1 MQPVLVKPGL
11 FRDRREAG
19 RLLAEK
25 LAAYANR
32 PDVLV
37 LALPRGG
44 VPVAYEVARGL
55 GAPLDVFVVRKL
67 GVPGYEE
74 LAMGA
79 IATGGVRVLNDQLV
93 ERLGIGDQAIE
104 AIAARERQELERRER
119 LYRGDRPPLDVRGRT
134 VILVDD
140 GLATGATMH
149 AAIDA
154 LRQQNPAR
162 IVVAVPTASPE
173 ACEEMKEKADDVI
186 CAITPEPF
194 YAVGRW
200 YHDFSQTADEEVGVL
215 LAQQGTSET
224 GEIAQGPAMDRPLIK
239 ALRETAYPLAGSA
252 RDYDPLIGRIGEAR
266 FALLGEGSHGTHE
279 FYCERAE
286 ITKRLIAE
294 KDFTAVAVEADW
306 PDAYRLNRYV
316 GGASDDV
323 DAVEALADF
332 RRFPTWMWR
341 NTVVVEFIEWLR
353 AYNEALPPGAE
364 RVGFYGLDLYS
375 LHASMKAVLQYLEK
389 VDPEAARQARER
401 YSCFDHVGED
411 TQAYGLMTRL
421 NLSKS
426 CEEEVIG
433 QLIELQRRA
442 ADTMRRDGGLAD
454 DDLFYAEQNA
464 RLVKNA
470 EAYYRSVFLEEVSSW
485 NLRDRHMAET
495 LDALVEYLGR
505 KVGRAKVAVWEHNSH
520 LGDARATEMGQRGE
534 LNVGQLTREKYGGE
548 AVLIGFTTHHGTVT
562 AASDWGKSAERKRV
576 RPALAGSYE
585 ALFHAA
591 RRDRFL
597 LILNDSDL
605 MVQQLAA
612 PRLERAIGVIYRPET
627 ERQSHYFGARLV
639 EQFDAVLHFDKTRAV
654 KPLESTEEWETGELP
669 ETFPFAV

>member
-1 MQPVLVKPGL
+1 MNPTLVKPGL

-19 RLLAEK
+19 RVLADK
-25 LAAYANR
+25 LAPYANR
-32 PDVLV
+32 PDVVV

-44 VPVAYEVARGL
+44 VPVAYEVARRL
-55 GAPLDVFVVRKL
+55 VAPLDVFVVRKL

-79 IATGGVRVLNDQLV
+79 VATGGVRVLNDQLV
-93 ERLGIGDQAIE
+93 ERLGIPGQMIDAV
-104 AIAARERQELERRER
+104 AARERQELARRER
-119 LYRGDRPPLDVRGRT
+119 LYRGGRSPPDLRSRT

-140 GLATGATMH
+140 GLATGATMY
-149 AAIDA
+149 AAIEA
-154 LRQQNPAR
+154 LRKLNPAR
-162 IVVAVPTASPE
+162 IVVAVPTASPDT
-173 ACEEMKEKADDVI
+173 CEEMKTKADEVI

-194 YAVGRW
+194 HAVGRW
-200 YHDFSQTADEEVGVL
+200 YQDFSQTTDQEVADL
-215 LAQQGTSET
+215 LARRSTSENSDT
-224 GEIAQGPAMDRPLIK
+224 VQGQTADSALIK

-252 RDYDPLIGRIGEAR
+252 RDYDPLMGRIGEAR
-266 FALLGEGSHGTHE
+266 LALLGEASHGTHE
-279 FYCERAE
+279 FYYERAE
-286 ITKRLIAE
+286 ITKRLIVE
-294 KDFTAVAVEADW
+294 KNFTAVAVEADW

-316 GGASDDV
+316 RGTSDDV

-341 NTVVVEFIEWLR
+341 NTVVVQFIEWLR
-353 AYNEALPPGAE
+353 AHNDALPPGAE
-364 RVGFYGLDLYS
+364 KVGFYGLDLYS

-389 VDPEAARQARER
+389 VDPEAANRARER

-433 QLIELQRRA
+433 QLLELQRRA
-442 ADTMRRDGGLAD
+442 ADYARRDGRLAED
-454 DDLFYAEQNA
+454 ELFYAEQNA

-470 EAYYRSVFLEEVSSW
+470 EAYYRSIFLEEASSW

-495 LDALVEYLGR
+495 LDALVTHLGR
-505 KVGRAKVAVWEHNSH
+505 KTGRAKIAVWEHNSH
-520 LGDARATEMGQRGE
+520 LGDARATDMGQRGE
-534 LNVGQLTREKYGGE
+534 LNVGQLLREKYGSE
-548 AVLIGFTTHHGTVT
+548 TVLVGFTTHHGTVT

-576 RPALAGSYE
+576 RPALTGSYE

-591 RRDRFL
+591 KRDRFL
-597 LILNDSDL
+597 LILNDSD
-605 MVQQLAA
+605 MVMQQFAV

-627 ERQSHYFGARLV
+627 ERQSHYFHARLAD
-639 EQFDAVLHFDKTRAV
+639 QFDAVLHFDETRAIR
-654 KPLESTEEWETGELP
+654 PLEITEEWEADELP